1 MTKKLFFPA
10 IAFGVLT
17 VAVIATPQP
26 GQAAAHCNDMT
37 CPQWEDE
44 ACDDWN
50 GFHCIQ
56 NGPIA
61 ACELC
66 L

>member
-1 MTKKLFFPA
+1 MTKKLLFPA
-10 IAFGVLT
+10 IAFVALT
-17 VAVIATPQP
+17 AAVIATPQ
-26 GQAAAHCNDMT
+26 QSRAASHCNNMT

-44 ACDDWN
+44 NCDDWN
-50 GFHCIQ
+50 GFHCID
-56 NGPIA
+56 NGPIS